1 MDFGVGQTPVDINL
15 KVTYV
20 ERTMAGKGA
29 GEGAAAEEKAAVE
42 SGSL

>member
-15 KVTYV
+15 KIAHV
-20 ERTMAGKGA
+20 ERTMA